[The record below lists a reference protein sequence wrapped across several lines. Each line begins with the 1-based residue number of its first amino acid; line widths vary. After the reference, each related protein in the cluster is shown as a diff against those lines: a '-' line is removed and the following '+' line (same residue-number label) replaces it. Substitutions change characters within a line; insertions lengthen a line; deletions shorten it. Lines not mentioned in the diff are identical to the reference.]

1 MDEKLSYRVQ
11 VLFTDTDMIRI
22 REHMRREGIRAE
34 STAIRSLVLKALP
47 GGTDDKEVYQLA
59 NGAASTNRAAY
70 PSPWRNTSMS
80 NLIP

>member
-47 GGTDDKEVYQLA
+47 GGTDDKEVYQ
-59 NGAASTNRAAY
+59 
-70 PSPWRNTSMS
+70 
-80 NLIP
+80 

>member
-22 REHMRREGIRAE
+22 REYMRREGIRAE

-47 GGTDDKEVYQLA
+47 GGTDDKEVYQ
-59 NGAASTNRAAY
+59 
-70 PSPWRNTSMS
+70 
-80 NLIP
+80 